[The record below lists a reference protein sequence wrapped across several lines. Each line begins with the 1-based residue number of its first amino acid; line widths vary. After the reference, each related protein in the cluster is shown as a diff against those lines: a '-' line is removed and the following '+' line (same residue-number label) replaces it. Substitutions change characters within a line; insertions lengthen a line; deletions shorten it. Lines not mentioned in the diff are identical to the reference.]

1 MPVSEPWNAIYDS
14 LNIILDALLNGTS
27 TDLETDIQ
35 KVPIDRVS
43 DTNKLSVLLMSY
55 WGRFSTSNFNYF
67 SCALSHVSNHVLLID
82 ILAFREFSYK
92 WW

>member
-55 WGRFSTSNFNYF
+55 WGRFSTSNFI
-67 SCALSHVSNHVLLID
+67 SVMS
-82 ILAFREFSYK
+82 AFRHMDD
-92 WW
+92 